1 MDSNRK
7 QTVNTS
13 SEMTPS
19 EMTPSDVKLYEKK
32 HLNIYKANRKLKL
45 AQKILE
51 DAIDKYSGLTFDM
64 CAYLKCSPK
73 QLWNAIDRF
82 GLRERM
88 FEARNNL
95 IDEAESTM
103 RGILHSSDEKN
114 ALAASKFILERLGR
128 EKGWGQ
134 NPQIAQQIN
143 IASESDIKS
152 IFGITEKASEND
164 PA

>member
-1 MDSNRK
+1 MDNQQMTTTDIKIYEKNHLNVNKSNPK
-7 QTVNTS
+7 
-13 SEMTPS
+13 
-19 EMTPSDVKLYEKK
+19 VKLT
-32 HLNIYKANRKLKL
+32 RKN
-45 AQKILE
+45 LE
-51 DAIDKYSGLTFDM
+51 EAIDKYSGLTFDM

-73 QLWNAIDRF
+73 QLWNAVDKF
-82 GLRERM
+82 GLRDRM
-88 FEARNNL
+88 IEARNNL
-95 IDEAESTM
+95 VDEAEATM

-128 EKGWGQ
+128 ENGWGQ

-152 IFGITEKASEND
+152 IFGITEKASDND

>member
-1 MDSNRK
+1 MEQTMTTTDIKIYEKNHLNVSKSNPK
-7 QTVNTS
+7 
-13 SEMTPS
+13 
-19 EMTPSDVKLYEKK
+19 VKLT
-32 HLNIYKANRKLKL
+32 RKN
-45 AQKILE
+45 LE
-51 DAIDKYSGLTFDM
+51 EAIELHSGLTFDM

-73 QLWNAIDRF
+73 QLWNAVDKF
-82 GLRERM
+82 GLRDRM
-88 FEARNNL
+88 LEARNNL
-95 IDEAESTM
+95 IDEAESTI

-128 EKGWGQ
+128 ENGWGQ

-152 IFGITEKASEND
+152 IFGITEKASDND

>member
-1 MDSNRK
+1 MI
-7 QTVNTS
+7 QTGETTTMKPKIS
-13 SEMTPS
+13 TEQTMTPN
-19 EMTPSDVKLYEKK
+19 DIKIYEKK
-32 HLNIYKANRKLKL
+32 HQNIEKANHKLKL

-51 DAIDKYSGLTFDM
+51 EAIDKYSGLTFDM

-88 FEARNNL
+88 LEARNNL

-103 RGILHSSDEKN
+103 RGMLHSSDEKN

>member
-1 MDSNRK
+1 MEQMTTTDIKIYEKNHLN
-7 QTVNTS
+7 VNKS
-13 SEMTPS
+13 SPK
-19 EMTPSDVKLYEKK
+19 VKLT
-32 HLNIYKANRKLKL
+32 RKN
-45 AQKILE
+45 LE
-51 DAIDKYSGLTFDM
+51 EAIELHSGLTFDM

-73 QLWNAIDRF
+73 QLWNAVDRF

-88 FEARNNL
+88 LEARNNL
-95 IDEAESTM
+95 IDEAESTI

-128 EKGWGQ
+128 ENGWGQ

>member
-1 MDSNRK
+1 MDKQQTMTTTDIKIYEKNHLNVSKSNPK
-7 QTVNTS
+7 
-13 SEMTPS
+13 
-19 EMTPSDVKLYEKK
+19 VKLT
-32 HLNIYKANRKLKL
+32 RKNV
-45 AQKILE
+45 E
-51 DAIDKYSGLTFDM
+51 EAIELHSGLTFDM

-73 QLWNAIDRF
+73 QLWNAVDRF
-82 GLRERM
+82 GLRDRM
-88 FEARNNL
+88 IEARNNL
-95 IDEAESTM
+95 VDEAESTI

-128 EKGWGQ
+128 ENGWGQ

-152 IFGITEKASEND
+152 IFGITEKVNDND